1 MKTSILNA
9 RTVAI
14 VRDLK
19 TEKRQGANGEF
30 ESKDILFRI
39 AVDRDY
45 KVTRQE
51 NGKTISERPTDFWL
65 AKATGNV
72 AQIFAD
78 HCTATKEDGK
88 LISRHLLLSGNFE
101 NYQNTRTVKAKVQP
115 QVNINGQVYQLDLE
129 VEVPVENNN
138 NTIFI
143 VDSIEFLDSNPANR
157 TAPAG
162 NTGATVAS
170 AVATPV
176 TPVTPAATPA
186 QPVQAPVQQAQP
198 VTPVAQTPVAQP
210 VQVAPQTVAQPVV
223 QTPAMNPPVVASG
236 FDGQTAPF

>member
-157 TAPAG
+157 TASAG

-176 TPVTPAATPA
+176 TPVTPAATP
-186 QPVQAPVQQAQP
+186 VQPVQQAQP

-210 VQVAPQTVAQPVV
+210 VQVAPQTVAQPVA

>member
-14 VRDLK
+14 VRDLRV
-19 TEKRQGANGEF
+19 EKRQGANGEF

-78 HCTATKEDGK
+78 HCSATKEDGK

-101 NYQNTRTVKAKVQP
+101 NYQNTRNVKAKVQP
-115 QVNINGQVYQLDLE
+115 QVNINGQIYQLDLE
-129 VEVPVENNN
+129 VEVPVENNS

-157 TAPAG
+157 TTSGG
-162 NTGATVAS
+162 NTGATVSS

-176 TPVTPAATPA
+176 TASPTPVV
-186 QPVQAPVQQAQP
+186 QPVQAPVQQVAQP
-198 VTPVAQTPVAQP
+198 VQTAPVAQP
-210 VQVAPQTVAQPVV
+210 VQVAPQTVAQPV
-223 QTPAMNPPVVASG
+223 QAQAPIMNPPVVGAG